1 MTQHPCGHI
10 SPRPPT
16 HHPGQAVL
24 EQLLEGASLTSEGH
38 VAALLLL
45 HPENHG
51 KLFVSESTEAAA
63 KSSGRLKEDAQWS
76 PSSRNPLSVA
86 AYSVLNSGEPVLDF
100 CPEAGGK
107 KWRMCPLKEK
117 GGRTF
122 GVLLSAV
129 IDCHSNSGPAE
140 PRRLAHPAIAPRSV
154 RI

>member
-1 MTQHPCGHI
+1 M
-10 SPRPPT
+10 
-16 HHPGQAVL
+16 
-24 EQLLEGASLTSEGH
+24 
-38 VAALLLL
+38 
-45 HPENHG
+45 
-51 KLFVSESTEAAA
+51 SESTEAAA

-140 PRRLAHPAIAPRSV
+140 PRRLAHPALAPRSV